1 MEFEM
6 LPYKVLVRVD
16 DAGRV
21 VEINSSAFITDMN
34 GWTEIDCG
42 TGDRYHH
49 AQGNYLD
56 NSLYTDDGVP
66 RYKLVDGSVVDRT
79 PEEIADDV
87 AAIPSPPD
95 QGDYDARIAQLEDE
109 LMAAKILLGVE

>member
-1 MEFEM
+1 MDNYIVYIKTDE
-6 LPYKVLVRVD
+6 Y
-16 DAGRV
+16 GRV
-21 VEINSSAFITDMN
+21 IEINSSAFLTDTN

-56 NSLYTDDGVP
+56 NSLYTDEGVP
-66 RYKLVDGSVVDRT
+66 RYKLVDGSVVNRA
-79 PEEIADDV
+79 PEEIADDIIT
-87 AAIPSPPD
+87 IPSTPD

-109 LMAAKILLGVE
+109 LMATKILLGVE

>member
-1 MEFEM
+1 MDNYIVYIKTDEQ
-6 LPYKVLVRVD
+6 
-16 DAGRV
+16 GRIIAV
-21 VEINSSAFITDMN
+21 NSSAFLSDET
-34 GWTEIDCG
+34 GWIEIDSG
-42 TGDRYHH
+42 AGDKYHH

>member
-1 MEFEM
+1 MDNYIVYIKTDEH
-6 LPYKVLVRVD
+6 
-16 DAGRV
+16 GRV
-21 VEINSSAFITDMN
+21 IEINSSAFLTDTN
-34 GWTEIDCG
+34 GWAEIDCG

-56 NSLYTDDGVP
+56 NALYTDDGVP
-66 RYKLVDGSVVDRT
+66 RYKLVHGSVVDRT

-95 QGDYDARIAQLEDE
+95 HGDYDARIAQLEDE